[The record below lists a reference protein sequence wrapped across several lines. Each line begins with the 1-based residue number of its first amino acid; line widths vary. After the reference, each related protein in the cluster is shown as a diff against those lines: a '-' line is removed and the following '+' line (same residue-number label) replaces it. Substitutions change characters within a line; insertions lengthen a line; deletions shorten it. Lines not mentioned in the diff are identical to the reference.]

1 MAKAAI
7 KSAKPAKKSKPVAAV
22 MKKATSKPYQ
32 LIEDACVAS
41 LGKLQELELD
51 YQLQSEINWCLGSYR
66 NDGNPVGL
74 FLMAER
80 ALVIFREELAA
91 KRKTKTL
98 RHLSVRSC
106 ASRWSTCRGNGY
118 K

>member
-1 MAKAAI
+1 MTMAKAAI
-7 KSAKPAKKSKPVAAV
+7 KAAKPAKKSVTAK
-22 MKKATSKPYQ
+22 KKAAGKPYQ
-32 LIEDACVAS
+32 MIEEACVAS

-80 ALVIFREELAA
+80 AVSIFKEELAA
-91 KRKTKTL
+91 KRKGVTAKLVKDIETAL
-98 RHLSVRSC
+98 KER
-106 ASRWSTCRGNGY
+106 
-118 K
+118 